1 MSSQHIAAQ
10 LTRLAL
16 PLVSKHGF
24 TTETLVIA
32 STSLPSSSFSSNSPL
47 SARTIDAL
55 YPSPPANLPS
65 ANSFS
70 LKGLAIGNGGKR
82 SLSRQELVALAR
94 GQGTVAGSEQSTREK
109 TGPAKALF
117 EAWLEEGRREMVKTV
132 RESGLR
138 GQDAMKRGLR
148 ARLEYNEQVLDMLPQ
163 ALALLSAPTTT
174 PLSAPSSILPS
185 PIPHL
190 SHVAGI
196 AQDLAKSSGS
206 EAQGTAWYT
215 LRARLSLIY
224 SLSELHLLSTSSS
237 TSSSDPSDPIPTTT
251 ERIAD
256 SIRYSEKLWRQT
268 GQVGKKVDGVEEF
281 GNWVVKSWMGI
292 GRSLGV

>member
-1 MSSQHIAAQ
+1 MTATLVRPSPSLSITSRVEVVRVDVEIKATSDRNVKPPPLKPLLVSLSFSLMSSQHIASQ

-32 STSLPSSSFSSNSPL
+32 STSLPSSSSSSSSNSPL

-163 ALALLSAPTTT
+163 VCFLL
-174 PLSAPSSILPS
+174 
-185 PIPHL
+185 H
-190 SHVAGI
+190 
-196 AQDLAKSSGS
+196 
-206 EAQGTAWYT
+206 
-215 LRARLSLIY
+215 
-224 SLSELHLLSTSSS
+224 STSLKFV
-237 TSSSDPSDPIPTTT
+237 PT
-251 ERIAD
+251 
-256 SIRYSEKLWRQT
+256 
-268 GQVGKKVDGVEEF
+268 
-281 GNWVVKSWMGI
+281 
-292 GRSLGV
+292 